1 MELRVLGQVQ
11 IWAAD
16 RAVAVG
22 PPQQCA
28 VLAALA
34 VDAGRPVS
42 VEALVA
48 RVWGPVAPPGAR
60 RTLHTYVTR
69 IRRLLERSDTAG
81 TQSEQVVLHSAAG
94 YVLDI
99 DRLRVDLHRFR
110 DLVGR
115 AGESHCAGD
124 RRAAM
129 LREALDLWRGEPLA
143 GLSGRWVER
152 TREMWRQQHLDAVL
166 AWAQAELQVGNPAVV
181 VGPLIDLLDEHPL
194 VEPLTGAL
202 MEALHAAGRDAEALD
217 RYAAT
222 CRRLAADLGV
232 DPGSALRGL
241 HVAILRGE
249 LDRVAPA
256 PLSAASPAAR
266 HVPAQLPPDVYGFAG
281 RGVELGQLDILLDAA
296 AEQPTAVVI
305 SALSGTAGVGK
316 TALAV
321 HWAHRVVDRFGDGQL
336 YLNLRGFDAGGSV
349 MSPAEAVR
357 AFLDAF
363 EVPPQRVPAG
373 LDAQIGLYRSL
384 LAGRRVLVVLDN
396 VRDAD
401 QVRPLLPGGPGC
413 LVVVTSRN
421 QLSSL
426 IAAEGARPIT
436 LDLLSVDEARQ
447 LLTRRLGA
455 ARVAAELPAVDEV
468 IVRCAR
474 LPLALAIV
482 AARAAIHP
490 DLPLARLADELRD
503 ARGSLDA
510 FAGAE
515 AAIDARLVFSWS
527 YHALSPGASRLFR
540 LLGVH
545 PGPDIGVLAAASLNG
560 TPPAQVAPLLA
571 ELTRAHL
578 LAEPAPGRFMFH
590 DLLRA
595 YAAELAHALDDG
607 GDRNAAVRRV
617 LDHYLH
623 TAHRAALLLD
633 PYRDLITL
641 ADAQPGTTPEE
652 LVNEPRAMAWFSAEH
667 AVLLEVVR
675 LAAQVGLG
683 THAWQLAWN
692 LTDFFDR
699 GGHWHDQITAQTA
712 ALAAARRL
720 ANRTGQA
727 YAHRGLAR
735 AYARQGRE
743 DDAYTH
749 YQEALALFREVG
761 DYTGQAYTHRGL
773 AWVYEQK
780 GRCGEALRHA
790 QQSLDLYRAA
800 RHRGGQARAL
810 NSVGWFH
817 TLLGDHQQ
825 ALTHCQQAIVL
836 HQEIGD
842 RPGEAD
848 TWDSLGYAH
857 HHLGDHDQA
866 TACYQR
872 ALDLI
877 RDLGDRYSEAAVL
890 NHLGDTR
897 RVAGDI
903 DASRRIWQRTL
914 DILEELG
921 HPDAEQVRA
930 KLAG

>member
-11 IWAAD
+11 IRVAD
-16 RAVAVG
+16 RAVPVG

-34 VDAGRPVS
+34 VDAGRPMS
-42 VEALVA
+42 VEVLMD
-48 RVWGPVAPPGAR
+48 RVWGPAAPPGAR

-69 IRRLLERSDTAG
+69 IRRLLERSDVAADR
-81 TQSEQVVLHSAAG
+81 SERLVLRTAAG

-99 DRLRVDLHRFR
+99 DRLRVDLHRFH
-110 DLVGR
+110 DLVAR
-115 AGESHCAGD
+115 ARESHCAGD

-129 LREALDLWRGEPLA
+129 LREALDLWRGEPLT
-143 GLSGRWVER
+143 GLGGRWVER
-152 TREMWRQQHLDAVL
+152 TRERCRQQHLDAVL
-166 AWAQAELQVGNPAVV
+166 AWAEAELDVGNPAVV
-181 VGPLIDLLDEHPL
+181 VGPLTDLLDEYPL
-194 VEPLTGAL
+194 VEPLTAVL
-202 MEALHAAGRDAEALD
+202 MRALHATGRDAEALD

-222 CRRLAADLGV
+222 RERLVDDLGV

-241 HVAILRGE
+241 HLAILRGE
-249 LDRVAPA
+249 LDRTAPA
-256 PLSAASPAAR
+256 APPVAAPAR

-281 RGVELGQLDILLDAA
+281 RAGELDQLDSILDSA
-296 AEQPTAVVI
+296 AEHPTAVVI

-321 HWAHRVVDRFGDGQL
+321 HWAHRVANRFGDGQL
-336 YLNLRGFDAGGSV
+336 YVNLRGFDPGGSV
-349 MSPAEAVR
+349 MKPVEAVR
-357 AFLDAF
+357 GFLDAF
-363 EVPPQRVPAG
+363 AVPPQQVPAG

-396 VRDAD
+396 ARDLD
-401 QVRPLLPGGPGC
+401 QVRPLLPGAPGC

-421 QLSSL
+421 QLPGL
-426 IAAEGARPIT
+426 VAAEGARPIT

-455 ARVAAELPAVDEV
+455 ARVAVELPAVDE
-468 IVRCAR
+468 IITRCAR

-482 AARAAIHP
+482 AARAAIDP
-490 DLPLARLADELRD
+490 GLPLAALAGELHD

-510 FAGAE
+510 FAGAD
-515 AAIDARLVFSWS
+515 AAIDARSVFSWS
-527 YHALSPGASRLFR
+527 YHALSPGAASLFR

-545 PGPDIGVLAAASLNG
+545 PGPDISLPAAASLHG
-560 TPPAQVAPLLA
+560 TTPADVGPLLA
-571 ELTRAHL
+571 ELTRVHL
-578 LAEPAPGRFMFH
+578 VAKPAPGRFAFH

-595 YAAELAHALDDG
+595 YAAELAHALDDED
-607 GDRNAAVRRV
+607 DRDAAIRRV

-623 TAHRAALLLD
+623 TGHRAARLLD
-633 PYRDLITL
+633 PHRDLITL
-641 ADAQPGTTPEE
+641 AAVEPGTTAEE
-652 LVNEPRAMAWFSAEH
+652 PVDEARATAWLNAEH

-675 LAAQVGLG
+675 LAAQGGFG
-683 THAWQLAWN
+683 THAWQLTWT

-699 GGHWHDQITAQTA
+699 GGHWQDQISAHTA

-720 ANRTGQA
+720 ADRTGQA

-749 YQEALALFREVG
+749 YREALALFRELG
-761 DYTGQAYTHRGL
+761 DHTGQAYTHRGL
-773 AWVYEQK
+773 AWVCEQK

-790 QQSLDLYRAA
+790 EHALELYRTAG
-800 RHRGGQARAL
+800 HRGGQARAL

-825 ALTHCQQAIVL
+825 ALTHCQQAISL
-836 HQEIGD
+836 HREIGD

-848 TWDSLGYAH
+848 TWDSLGHAH
-857 HHLGDHDQA
+857 HQLGDHQQA
-866 TACYQR
+866 AACYQH
-872 ALDLI
+872 ALELI
-877 RDLGDRYSEAAVL
+877 RGFDDRYSEAAVL

-897 RVAGDI
+897 RAAGDV
-903 DASRRIWQRTL
+903 DESRRIWQRAL
-914 DILEELG
+914 DILDQLG
-921 HPDAEQVRA
+921 HPEADQVRA
-930 KLAG
+930 KLTG

>member
-1 MELRVLGQVQ
+1 MLGQVQ
-11 IWAAD
+11 IRVAA
-16 RAVAVG
+16 RVVPVG

-34 VDAGRPVS
+34 IDAGRPVS
-42 VEALVA
+42 VDVLVD
-48 RVWGPVAPPGAR
+48 RVWGPAAPPRAR

-69 IRRLLERSDTAG
+69 IRRLLEHSDT
-81 TQSEQVVLHSAAG
+81 TDNRPVRPVRRTAAG

-110 DLVGR
+110 DLVRR
-115 AGESHCAGD
+115 AGESHCSGD

-129 LREALDLWRGEPLA
+129 LREALDLWHGEPLT

-152 TREMWRQQHLDAVL
+152 TRERCRQQHLDAVL
-166 AWAQAELQVGNPAVV
+166 AWAQAELQIGNPIVV
-181 VGPLIDLLDEHPL
+181 VGPLTDLLDEYPL
-194 VEPLTGAL
+194 VEPLAGAL
-202 MEALHAAGRDAEALD
+202 MRALHATGRDAEAVD
-217 RYAAT
+217 RYAT
-222 CRRLAADLGV
+222 TRQRLADELGV
-232 DPGSALRGL
+232 EPGATLRAL

-249 LDRVAPA
+249 LDRAAPA
-256 PLSAASPAAR
+256 PPTAPTR

-281 RGVELGQLDILLDAA
+281 RGGELDQLDTILDRA

-321 HWAHRVVDRFGDGQL
+321 HWAHRVADRFGDGQL
-336 YLNLRGFDAGGSV
+336 YVNLRGFGPGGSV
-349 MSPAEAVR
+349 MNPAEAVR
-357 AFLDAF
+357 GFLDAF
-363 EVPPQRVPAG
+363 AVPPQQVPAG
-373 LDAQIGLYRSL
+373 VDAQIGLYRSL

-396 VRDAD
+396 ARDAD
-401 QVRPLLPGGPGC
+401 QVRPLLPGAPGC

-421 QLSSL
+421 QLPGL
-426 IAAEGARPIT
+426 VATEGARPIA
-436 LDLLSVDEARQ
+436 LDLLPVDEARQ
-447 LLTRRLGA
+447 LLSRRLGP
-455 ARVAAELPAVDEV
+455 ARVAGELPAVDE
-468 IVRCAR
+468 IITRCAR

-482 AARAAIHP
+482 AARAAIDP
-490 DLPLARLADELRD
+490 SLPLATLAGELRD
-503 ARGSLDA
+503 TRGSLDA
-510 FAGAE
+510 FAGAD
-515 AAIDARLVFSWS
+515 AAIDARSVFSSS
-527 YHALSPGASRLFR
+527 YRALSPGASRLFR

-545 PGPDIGVLAAASLNG
+545 PGPDIGLPAAASLDG
-560 TPPAQVAPLLA
+560 TPPAQVGPLLA

-578 LAEPAPGRFMFH
+578 VAKQAQGRYVLH

-595 YAAELAHALDDG
+595 YAAELAHALDDED
-607 GDRNAAVRRV
+607 DRNAAVRRV
-617 LDHYLH
+617 LDHYLQ
-623 TAHRAALLLD
+623 TAHRAARLLD
-633 PYRDLITL
+633 PHRDLITL
-641 ADAQPGTTPEE
+641 ADVHPGTTPEE
-652 LVNEPRAMAWFSAEH
+652 LGDEARATEWFTVEH

-675 LAAQVGLG
+675 LAVRVGFG
-683 THAWQLAWN
+683 THTWQLTWT

-699 GGHWHDQITAQTA
+699 GGHWQDQITAHTA

-720 ANRTGQA
+720 ADRTGQA

-749 YQEALALFREVG
+749 YREALALFCELG
-761 DYTGQAYTHRGL
+761 DHTGQAYTHRGL
-773 AWVYEQK
+773 AWVCEQK

-790 QQSLDLYRAA
+790 QQALELYRIAG
-800 RHRGGQARAL
+800 HRGGQARAL

-817 TLLGDHQQ
+817 TLLGDHRQ

-836 HQEIGD
+836 HREIGD

-857 HHLGDHDQA
+857 HQLGDHHQA
-866 TACYQR
+866 AVCYEH
-872 ALDLI
+872 ALELI
-877 RDLGDRYSEAAVL
+877 RGFGDRYSEAAVL

-897 RVAGDI
+897 RAAGDI
-903 DASRRIWQRTL
+903 GESQRIWQRTL
-914 DILEELG
+914 EILDQLG
-921 HPDAEQVRA
+921 HPEAEQVRA

>member
-11 IWAAD
+11 IQVAD
-16 RAVAVG
+16 RVVAVG

-34 VDAGRPVS
+34 IDAGRPMS
-42 VEALVA
+42 VDVLVD

-69 IRRLLERSDTAG
+69 IRRLLERSDTADNR
-81 TQSEQVVLHSAAG
+81 SERLVLRTAAG

-110 DLVGR
+110 DLVAR
-115 AGESHCAGD
+115 ARESRCAGD

-129 LREALDLWRGEPLA
+129 LREALDLWRGEPLT
-143 GLSGRWVER
+143 GLTGRWVER
-152 TREMWRQQHLDAVL
+152 TRERCRQQYLDAVL
-166 AWAQAELQVGNPAVV
+166 AWAQAELQVGNPTVV
-181 VGPLIDLLDEHPL
+181 VGPLTDLLDEYPL
-194 VEPLTGAL
+194 VEPLTAAL
-202 MEALHAAGRDAEALD
+202 MRALHATGRDAEALD

-222 CRRLAADLGV
+222 RQRLADDLGV
-232 DPGSALRGL
+232 DPGAALRGL

-249 LDRVAPA
+249 LDRAAPA
-256 PLSAASPAAR
+256 PLAVAAPDR
-266 HVPAQLPPDVYGFAG
+266 RVPAQLPPDVYGFAG
-281 RGVELGQLDILLDAA
+281 RSNELDQLDTILDAA

-321 HWAHRVVDRFGDGQL
+321 HWAHRVADRFGDGQL
-336 YLNLRGFDAGGSV
+336 YVNLRGFDPGGSV
-349 MSPAEAVR
+349 MNPAEAVR
-357 AFLDAF
+357 GFLDAF
-363 EVPPQRVPAG
+363 AVPPQQIPAG

-401 QVRPLLPGGPGC
+401 QVRPLLPGAPGC

-421 QLSSL
+421 QLSGL
-426 IAAEGARPIT
+426 VAAEGARPIA

-455 ARVAAELPAVDEV
+455 ARVAVELPAVDE
-468 IVRCAR
+468 IIARCAR

-482 AARAAIHP
+482 AARAAIDP
-490 DLPLARLADELRD
+490 RLPLATLAGELRD

-510 FAGAE
+510 FAGAD
-515 AAIDARLVFSWS
+515 AAIDARSVFSWS
-527 YHALSPGASRLFR
+527 YRALSPGAARLFR

-545 PGPDIGVLAAASLNG
+545 PGPDIGLPAAASLG
-560 TPPAQVAPLLA
+560 GSPPAHVGPLLA

-578 LAEPAPGRFMFH
+578 VAKQAPGRFAFH

-595 YAAELAHALDDG
+595 YAAELAHALDDED
-607 GDRNAAVRRV
+607 DRNAAVHRV

-623 TAHRAALLLD
+623 TAHRAARLLD
-633 PYRDLITL
+633 PHRDLITL
-641 ADAQPGTTPEE
+641 ADVHPGTTAEE
-652 LVNEPRAMAWFSAEH
+652 LVDEAGATAWFNAEH

-675 LAAQVGLG
+675 LAAQAGFG
-683 THAWQLAWN
+683 THTWQLTWT

-699 GGHWHDQITAQTA
+699 GGHWQDQITAHTA

-749 YQEALALFREVG
+749 YREALALFRELG
-761 DYTGQAYTHRGL
+761 DHTGQAYTHRGL

-790 QQSLDLYRAA
+790 QRALDLYRTAG
-800 RHRGGQARAL
+800 HRGGQARAL

-857 HHLGDHDQA
+857 HQLGDHHQA
-866 TACYQR
+866 AACYQH

-877 RDLGDRYSEAAVL
+877 RSFGDRYSEAAVL

-897 RVAGDI
+897 RAAGDI
-903 DASRRIWQRTL
+903 DESRRIWQRTL
-914 DILEELG
+914 DILDQLG
-921 HPDAEQVRA
+921 HPEAEQVRA
-930 KLAG
+930 KLTG